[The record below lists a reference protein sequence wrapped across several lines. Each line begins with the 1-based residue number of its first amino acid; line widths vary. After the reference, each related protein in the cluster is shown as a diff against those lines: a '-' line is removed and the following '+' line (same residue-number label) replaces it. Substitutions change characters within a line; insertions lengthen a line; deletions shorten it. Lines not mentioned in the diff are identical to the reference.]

1 MAGSNIKL
9 RDRIVS
15 GVLALLI
22 PILGLNIGS
31 SFNSAEAVSYNDEST
46 NNLSVAQH
54 STENTDNKITLT
66 LNAITK
72 GKSSNI
78 PVPNTVFKYKVYA
91 DIDKKNLISDEK
103 VAYSGSNGQAKIE
116 LDDNGTVYVDI
127 VSADAYGY
135 ISSGIDMVE
144 VQSNTVSNIML
155 YKDKGAYYSISLEEL
170 ISESSAT
177 KNVVDSSNFENNSIL
192 VKHYITNKNGKLV
205 LDERGSKYMRY
216 TEGLNKYTTEL
227 YQNEIYEFTLTSSEY
242 QTQTVVYNN
251 LNPDNIEVAESSL
264 TGNIDNFKGKK
275 VYEIRPIT
283 VEKLLGNES
292 LRLAYRLENGKEKE
306 FSSALDMIYSHSM
319 DIYVKPDNSNS
330 EYLSNITATSSNEKI
345 VSVVKNGSYINLNAN
360 SVGEATINVMVPY
373 DGKYKKSKLSFK
385 VTVEAKELGDEI
397 EFLGVPQNPKVNSKS
412 NQLKVTNISEDAGEV
427 EITYYISKVTRLD
440 GSNVNTKQYSDYVE
454 IDSEGKLSFHKACR
468 FKVKADIKSLN
479 LNYKIK
485 TIETKEILVD
495 KDIVRP
501 KFEEENISLEY
512 GKSATNKLK
521 NFVEEYGVLT
531 YSSSDSKVASVD
543 TNGNVTGND
552 IGKATITAALDS
564 ESYVFGY
571 DSDGREINEASYSVE
586 VGKADQDISYSNK
599 MIEIVNYGDEIEI
612 SPTWF
617 SGIQE
622 NATLLNAEIE
632 ENDYVELSEN
642 RIIVKKA
649 GDNAQFNIR
658 FNFDETRHYNKFTT
672 RYFTVTVKRGD
683 RSIDIFAGNKKITGH
698 TLELN
703 YGEQKQ
709 YQLSYALPK
718 EEDVD
723 VNVSY
728 NIYKLHNGVYEK
740 LIGEGK
746 TSIDNTGLIKFADKD
761 IGQYKVTIKNAQG
774 ECYNESNAEAYINLD
789 IAKSDSLYCNYSK
802 TDYNDWYNTTNGVTI
817 TPPEGYKISDNMSIS
832 DSNWKDEYVYTNNGK
847 NQHIQFYVRNN
858 ENGIVY
864 SVEKENINID
874 NTKPYNLD
882 ISYKSEKNVY
892 NTILDILHLDL

>member
-54 STENTDNKITLT
+54 SAENTDNKIMLT

-345 VSVVKNGSYINLNAN
+345 VSVVKN
-360 SVGEATINVMVPY
+360 
-373 DGKYKKSKLSFK
+373 LS
-385 VTVEAKELGDEI
+385 
-397 EFLGVPQNPKVNSKS
+397 
-412 NQLKVTNISEDAGEV
+412 
-427 EITYYISKVTRLD
+427 
-440 GSNVNTKQYSDYVE
+440 
-454 IDSEGKLSFHKACR
+454 
-468 FKVKADIKSLN
+468 
-479 LNYKIK
+479 
-485 TIETKEILVD
+485 
-495 KDIVRP
+495 
-501 KFEEENISLEY
+501 
-512 GKSATNKLK
+512 
-521 NFVEEYGVLT
+521 
-531 YSSSDSKVASVD
+531 
-543 TNGNVTGND
+543 
-552 IGKATITAALDS
+552 
-564 ESYVFGY
+564 
-571 DSDGREINEASYSVE
+571 
-586 VGKADQDISYSNK
+586 
-599 MIEIVNYGDEIEI
+599 
-612 SPTWF
+612 
-617 SGIQE
+617 
-622 NATLLNAEIE
+622 
-632 ENDYVELSEN
+632 
-642 RIIVKKA
+642 
-649 GDNAQFNIR
+649 
-658 FNFDETRHYNKFTT
+658 
-672 RYFTVTVKRGD
+672 
-683 RSIDIFAGNKKITGH
+683 
-698 TLELN
+698 
-703 YGEQKQ
+703 
-709 YQLSYALPK
+709 
-718 EEDVD
+718 
-723 VNVSY
+723 
-728 NIYKLHNGVYEK
+728 
-740 LIGEGK
+740 LI
-746 TSIDNTGLIKFADKD
+746 
-761 IGQYKVTIKNAQG
+761 
-774 ECYNESNAEAYINLD
+774 
-789 IAKSDSLYCNYSK
+789 
-802 TDYNDWYNTTNGVTI
+802 
-817 TPPEGYKISDNMSIS
+817 
-832 DSNWKDEYVYTNNGK
+832 
-847 NQHIQFYVRNN
+847 HI
-858 ENGIVY
+858 
-864 SVEKENINID
+864 
-874 NTKPYNLD
+874 
-882 ISYKSEKNVY
+882 
-892 NTILDILHLDL
+892 

>member
-54 STENTDNKITLT
+54 SAENTDNKIMLT

-144 VQSNTVSNIML
+144 VQANTVSNIML

-468 FKVKADIKSLN
+468 FKVKA
-479 LNYKIK
+479 YK
-485 TIETKEILVD
+485 
-495 KDIVRP
+495 
-501 KFEEENISLEY
+501 KF
-512 GKSATNKLK
+512 KFKL
-521 NFVEEYGVLT
+521 
-531 YSSSDSKVASVD
+531 
-543 TNGNVTGND
+543 
-552 IGKATITAALDS
+552 
-564 ESYVFGY
+564 
-571 DSDGREINEASYSVE
+571 
-586 VGKADQDISYSNK
+586 
-599 MIEIVNYGDEIEI
+599 
-612 SPTWF
+612 
-617 SGIQE
+617 
-622 NATLLNAEIE
+622 
-632 ENDYVELSEN
+632 
-642 RIIVKKA
+642 
-649 GDNAQFNIR
+649 
-658 FNFDETRHYNKFTT
+658 
-672 RYFTVTVKRGD
+672 
-683 RSIDIFAGNKKITGH
+683 
-698 TLELN
+698 
-703 YGEQKQ
+703 
-709 YQLSYALPK
+709 
-718 EEDVD
+718 
-723 VNVSY
+723 
-728 NIYKLHNGVYEK
+728 
-740 LIGEGK
+740 
-746 TSIDNTGLIKFADKD
+746 
-761 IGQYKVTIKNAQG
+761 
-774 ECYNESNAEAYINLD
+774 
-789 IAKSDSLYCNYSK
+789 
-802 TDYNDWYNTTNGVTI
+802 
-817 TPPEGYKISDNMSIS
+817 
-832 DSNWKDEYVYTNNGK
+832 
-847 NQHIQFYVRNN
+847 
-858 ENGIVY
+858 
-864 SVEKENINID
+864 
-874 NTKPYNLD
+874 
-882 ISYKSEKNVY
+882 
-892 NTILDILHLDL
+892 